1 MIQTAGELQRQAAYH
16 LTRTSQ
22 TARRVPAREIVFWA
36 ADGGTAHAGEFWAFA
51 PSGHIWLTCGG
62 AYVRARKAT
71 KRDQHAFGPEA
82 AWIEVPQS

>member
-1 MIQTAGELQRQAAYH
+1 MLQTAGELQRRATYH
-16 LTRTSQ
+16 LTRVSRT
-22 TARRVPAREIVFWA
+22 TLRVPAREIVFWA
-36 ADGGTAHAGEFWAFA
+36 TDGGSAHKGEFWAFA

-82 AWIEVPQS
+82 AWIEVRQS